1 MLWNIFIR
9 EDFEKIDL
17 RAPQDSIVRP
27 IMRNNFFGDFSFF
40 LFFFF
45 CIRKASVHKFSDDN
59 ALQSFKKSVTLL
71 VEKPKVESK
80 KAIKWFSYNKMIVY
94 PSKFKIPF
102 TIFWVTYDISIAYDD
117 SRTVGASKIPH
128 NF

>member
-1 MLWNIFIR
+1 M
-9 EDFEKIDL
+9 
-17 RAPQDSIVRP
+17 
-27 IMRNNFFGDFSFF
+27 
-40 LFFFF
+40 
-45 CIRKASVHKFSDDN
+45 
-59 ALQSFKKSVTLL
+59 
-71 VEKPKVESK
+71 EKPKVESN

-117 SRTVGASKIPH
+117 SSTVGASKTPH